1 MKGTNT
7 ATSNAILTPEAR
19 AVVAAGAVHVAD
31 VEQAA
36 PVMRALQTAYSGS
49 VRGEMPAALYYL
61 AGIAEGKHRER
72 QRRADAIDLAEADS
86 VALEKAI
93 VLLNDVIDFLDSL
106 CVAIKRGELDRAL
119 FKANDVN
126 PALQKAFILAD
137 IMHDMDAKTD
147 AIINAA
153 YPD

>member
-1 MKGTNT
+1 MKDTNT
-7 ATSNAILTPEAR
+7 ATSNATLTPEAR

-49 VRGEMPAALYYL
+49 VRGEIPAALYYL

-93 VLLNDVIDFLDSL
+93 VLLNDVIDFLDPL

-147 AIINAA
+147 AFLKVVF
-153 YPD
+153 PD

>member
-1 MKGTNT
+1 MKDTNT
-7 ATSNAILTPEAR
+7 ATSNATLTPEAR

-49 VRGEMPAALYYL
+49 VRGEIPAALYYL

-72 QRRADAIDLAEADS
+72 QRRADAIDLAEADC

-93 VLLNDVIDFLDSL
+93 VLLHDVIDFLDPL
-106 CVAIKRGELDRAL
+106 CFAIEHKEWERA
-119 FKANDVN
+119 FYKAHDVN
-126 PALQKAFILAD
+126 PVLQKAFILED
-137 IMHDMDAKTD
+137 ILHVMDAKTD
-147 AIINAA
+147 AFLKAV
-153 YPD
+153 YPN